1 MRLEEVN
8 DAYRRLRSAL
18 TRSAETAIEYGLP
31 NLDQVEA
38 DLRVLEAGIFVLL
51 FGVLEQSLR
60 SLAERRSS
68 DARVK
73 AKMTARELSLDRV
86 LKQLKLEPEI
96 SREIVEMDTIRND
109 AAHGERLAQTF
120 DIPAIV
126 DRIKKIQAEI

>member
-109 AAHGERLAQTF
+109 GAHGERLAQTF